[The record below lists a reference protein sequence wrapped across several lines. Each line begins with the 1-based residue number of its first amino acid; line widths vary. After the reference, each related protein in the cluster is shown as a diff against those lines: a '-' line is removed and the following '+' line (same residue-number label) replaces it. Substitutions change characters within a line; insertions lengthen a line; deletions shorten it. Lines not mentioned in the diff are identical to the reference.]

1 MACAGGNP
9 CCLTSCSCSWKT
21 VLPTTP
27 MPKAITGIIYPIKNI
42 FNNLD
47 SQKLVGLVKPGL
59 DKKEV
64 SGNFMENTE
73 AEALLGQKKSQ
84 PLIEKSDGK
93 CFGTLVRE
101 NADSKSLLGKNPT
114 CSTSVKKT
122 SKPANALHTI
132 SNKKTVPHAKVE
144 ESRGRKDSLV
154 KQKSFAKLSHGST
167 VGLEMWE
174 ITKLDDG
181 SGNGSIE
188 KNILMSRVDLK
199 RGDRDDVGVPA
210 WTK

>member
-1 MACAGGNP
+1 M
-9 CCLTSCSCSWKT
+9 
-21 VLPTTP
+21 
-27 MPKAITGIIYPIKNI
+27 
-42 FNNLD
+42 
-47 SQKLVGLVKPGL
+47 
-59 DKKEV
+59 
-64 SGNFMENTE
+64 
-73 AEALLGQKKSQ
+73 
-84 PLIEKSDGK
+84 
-93 CFGTLVRE
+93 
-101 NADSKSLLGKNPT
+101 
-114 CSTSVKKT
+114 
-122 SKPANALHTI
+122 
-132 SNKKTVPHAKVE
+132 PHAKVE

-167 VGLEMWE
+167 AGLEMWE